1 MKFILYSHEGAFL
14 KNETFYHS
22 PDYCVIPEDAIY
34 KMVKRERCFFSVE
47 CGKVIFDFL
56 NDSEA
61 LMNFGIM
68 DEDIINEMYMNL
80 YNCFKKNRI
89 SL

>member
-1 MKFILYSHEGAFL
+1 MRFISYSPEGAFL

-34 KMVKRERCFFSVE
+34 KMVKREQCFFTLE
-47 CGKVIFDFL
+47 CAKVIFDLL
-56 NDSEA
+56 NDREA

-68 DEDIINEMYMNL
+68 DEIIVNEMYTNL
-80 YNCFKKNRI
+80 YIFFKKNEI
-89 SL
+89 FL